1 MANTYV
7 VLDPPVFSE
16 FVGQKGYK
24 RVRVTLSNPYTVG
37 GDTITAANCGL
48 ATLDSLQVTESP
60 RTASLVSTIS
70 WDRVNGKLQTYKSN
84 TAAEMTENGAV
95 DLSAETAEIL
105 VYGKL
110 L

>member
-16 FVGQKGYK
+16 FPGQKGFK

-37 GDTITAANCGL
+37 GDAITAANCGL
-48 ATLDSLQVTESP
+48 STIDTLQVTVSP
-60 RTASLVSTIS
+60 RTASLVSLVS

-84 TAAEMTENGAV
+84 TASEMTENGAV
-95 DLSAETAEIL
+95 DLSAETCELL

-110 L
+110 A